1 MNIQEILGIYEQA
14 SGQKLNR
21 EKMSIYF
28 SKNTHNDVKVHILS
42 IVGVQVTT
50 SFEKYL
56 GLPALIGRS
65 KVEAFS
71 DLKGTI
77 WGRMNGW
84 KERFLSQAGKEVFV
98 KGSYPSN
105 PHIHDECF
113 PIAESSL

>member
-21 EKMSIYF
+21 EKTSIYF
-28 SKNTHNDVKVHILS
+28 SKNTHNDVKAHILS

-98 KGSYPSN
+98 KGGYPSN

-113 PIAESSL
+113 PIAESSV